1 MRIASRARAS
11 TPTPRRAQVIRD
23 KKEAEFV
30 AKKLFKD
37 RPGPPSKVKGA
48 RKLFK
53 DAKDAVKL
61 KGGGGAK
68 PPSDAEAVRNARR
81 LMKRMSRKGKGK
93 GKKHRKSFKKGLLR

>member
-1 MRIASRARAS
+1 M
-11 TPTPRRAQVIRD
+11 
-23 KKEAEFV
+23 

-61 KGGGGAK
+61 KGGGGTK
-68 PPSDAEAVRNARR
+68 PPSDAEALRNARR

-93 GKKHRKSFKKGLLR
+93 GKGKGKKHRKSFKKGLLR